1 MKEFFQSLT
10 FKILIFVAALLA
22 GFIIY
27 AISNNEMAT
36 IMEQGLDFIVTPI
49 KSFSAS
55 VSNSVSEF
63 FARYT
68 NSSALYDE
76 NEKLREEINEL
87 KRKMVNFNSMKLQND
102 NLRAFLKIQ
111 EVNPTFELEPALVI
125 GMDTNEKFGS
135 FTINRGYIHGI
146 SANDPVITDAG
157 LIGIVT
163 QVNAI
168 SSRVITILDMS
179 VKVGAYVSST
189 NDVGM
194 IKNDV
199 SLSLEGLTELTMLPR
214 ATQAKIGDL
223 VITSG
228 SSELFPSGI
237 IIGEISQLY
246 LSDSGLSMT
255 AIIKPAVDLENIK
268 NVAVIKSFTSLPNQG
283 DSSQENTSSE
293 EQP

>member
-76 NEKLREEINEL
+76 NERLKQEINEL
-87 KRKMVNFNSMKLQND
+87 KRKQANFNSMKLQND
-102 NLRAFLKIQ
+102 SLRAFLKIQ
-111 EVNPTFELEPALVI
+111 EINPTFELEPALVI

-135 FTINRGYIHGI
+135 FTINRGYMHGI
-146 SANDPVITDAG
+146 SANDPVITDEG
-157 LIGIVT
+157 LVGIVT

-179 VKVGAYVSST
+179 VKIGCYVSST

-199 SLSLEGLTELTMLPR
+199 SKVVNGLTELTMLPR
-214 ATQAKIGDL
+214 ATLANEGDL
-223 VITSG
+223 VLTSG

-237 IIGEISQLY
+237 IVGEISQLY
-246 LSDSGLSMT
+246 LSNNGLSMT
-255 AIIKPAVDLENIK
+255 AIVTPAVDLENIK
-268 NVAVIKSFTSLPNQG
+268 NVAVIKSFSSLPTQNT
-283 DSSQENTSSE
+283 SSQDETSSE
-293 EQP
+293 E

>member
-10 FKILIFVAALLA
+10 FKILIFVTALLA

-36 IMEQGLDFIVTPI
+36 IMEQGLDFIITPI
-49 KSFSAS
+49 KSFSVS
-55 VSNSVSEF
+55 ISNSVSEF
-63 FARYT
+63 FERYT

-87 KRKMVNFNSMKLQND
+87 KRKQANFNSMKLQND
-102 NLRAFLKIQ
+102 SLRAFLKIQ

-135 FTINRGYIHGI
+135 FTINRGYTHGI

-157 LIGIVT
+157 LVGIVT

-168 SSRVITILDMS
+168 SSRVVTILDMS
-179 VKVGAYVSST
+179 VKIGSYVSST

-194 IKNDV
+194 IKNNV
-199 SLSLEGLTELTMLPR
+199 SLSVKGLTELTMLPR
-214 ATQAKIGDL
+214 ATDAKVGDL

-237 IIGEISQLY
+237 IIGEICELY
-246 LSDSGLSMT
+246 LSESGLSMT
-255 AIIKPAVDLENIK
+255 AVIEPAVDLENIK
-268 NVAVIKSFTSLPNQG
+268 NVAVIKSFSSAPVQDT
-283 DSSQENTSSE
+283 SSQDDTSSE
-293 EQP
+293 VQ